1 MAKRESAFEQ
11 DLCKELEHL
20 FPGAVILKNDS
31 SHLQGIP
38 DRLILWQD
46 RWAALEAKRSGNEP
60 HQPNQDW
67 WVQTL
72 DSMSFASFIYP
83 ENKEAILS
91 ELQYSFGTRR

>member
-1 MAKRESAFEQ
+1 MARRESAFEQ
-11 DLCKELEHL
+11 ELCKELEHL

-31 SHLQGIP
+31 SHRQGIP

-46 RWAALEAKRSGNEP
+46 HWAALEAKRSGNEP

-91 ELQYSFGTRR
+91 ELQYAFGTRR